1 MARRISTL
9 TERPGRSLLLLALL
23 FAAVV
28 FVALPYH
35 WGLPILSAALFG
47 LFRHGIDRI
56 NLTATASARLEPAVT
71 GSWPAD
77 KECHPCPSSR
87 DCQGSF
93 IALSTPSGAR

>member
-1 MARRISTL
+1 
-9 TERPGRSLLLLALL
+9 
-23 FAAVV
+23 
-28 FVALPYH
+28 
-35 WGLPILSAALFG
+35 
-47 LFRHGIDRI
+47 
-56 NLTATASARLEPAVT
+56 LEPAVT